1 MDRINQILN
10 HDLFEEY
17 IRRNNQAE
25 ANRRF
30 CRHNMEHFM
39 DVARIGMLLNLEEG
53 YGIDREMVYGAA
65 LLHDVGRFQQYLDKT
80 PHEIASAQLAQEILQ
95 DSGFSDREAG
105 IITEAIRSH
114 RNAACQEEKNLNGL
128 LYRADKMSRACYS
141 CKAEPECNWNEEKK
155 NRMIIW

>member
-10 HDLFEEY
+10 HDLFKEY
-17 IRRNNQAE
+17 VRRNEQAE

-53 YGIDREMVYGAA
+53 YGIAKEMVYGAA

-95 DSGFSDREAG
+95 DSGFSDREAE
-105 IITEAIRSH
+105 IITEAIRNH
-114 RNAACQEEKNLNGL
+114 RNAACKEEKNLNGL

-141 CKAEPECNWNEEKK
+141 CKAEPECDWSEEKK